1 LTGHLRSTTWFVS
14 TLVLASIATAA
25 ATAVVGCSPASRRS
39 QTAVGRGGQLV
50 VSVRIEPRTYNR
62 FASRTET
69 DLILSMF
76 TQSRLFRV
84 NHVTDEVE
92 PWLVEQATRSKD
104 GLRYTLTLPENV
116 TFSDGHP
123 FSADD
128 VVFSFEAAYDEKANG
143 TLNDV
148 MRVGGKKLRVEK
160 LDPRTIAITFPSPY
174 APGLRILDNLP
185 IVPRHK
191 LEPELAAG
199 TLTKAWGI
207 STPPADIVGLGPF
220 VPVEYLPGQHM
231 TLARNPRYWR
241 KDANGVQLPY
251 VDRVTLE
258 VVPEQDAE
266 LLRLESGQ
274 VDMTTSEIRPEDYAP
289 LKRAADEGRVKLMD
303 LGVILDPDSFWV
315 NLRPAA
321 PGSDRRAEWLQR
333 DEFRHAVS
341 MAVDRQLFVDE
352 VFLGAAVPVYGP
364 VTPSNKK
371 WYSAGVPHVA
381 HDPERARQLLA
392 SIGLVDRNGDGLL
405 EDARNQPV
413 RFTLLTVKGRTALE
427 RGAAV
432 IRDELR
438 KVGIM
443 VDVAFLEPPAVMQ
456 RLVSNSNYDALGFH
470 VGTTDTDPA
479 SNADFWLSSGSTHIW
494 NIAEKTPATD
504 WERRIDDLMAKQ
516 MATPDDGERSR
527 LLNEVQRIFAEHE
540 PVLYFA
546 APRVFAAAS
555 SRVTNVVPAVNRP
568 QLLWSPDT
576 IAVVH

>member
-1 LTGHLRSTTWFVS
+1 MTGQVRVVPFFVPA
-14 TLVLASIATAA
+14 LA
-25 ATAVVGCSPASRRS
+25 ATALATALGCSPAPR
-39 QTAVGRGGQLV
+39 QAPAVGRGGQLA

-69 DLILSMF
+69 ELIVSTL
-76 TQSRLFRV
+76 TQARLFRV

-92 PWLVEQATRSKD
+92 PWLAEKATRSND
-104 GLRYTLTLPENV
+104 GLRYTITLPANV
-116 TFSDGHP
+116 VFSDGHP

-128 VVFSFEAAYDEKANG
+128 VTFSFEAAYDEKSNG

-148 MRVGGKKLRVEK
+148 MRVGGKKLLVEK
-160 LDPRTIAITFPSPY
+160 LDPRTVAITFPSPY

-191 LEPELAAG
+191 LEAALAAG

-220 VPVEYLPGQHM
+220 VPSEYLPGQHM
-231 TLARNPRYWR
+231 TLVRNPHYWR
-241 KDANGVQLPY
+241 KDANGSALPY
-251 VDRVTLE
+251 LDRMTIE
-258 VVPEQDAE
+258 VHPEQDAE

-289 LKRAADEGRVKLMD
+289 LRRAADAGRVKLMD
-303 LGVILDPDSFWV
+303 LGVGLDPESFWC
-315 NLRPAA
+315 NLKPGAF
-321 PGSDRRAEWLQR
+321 GSDARAAWLQR

-341 MAVDRQLFVDE
+341 MAVDRQVFVDT
-352 VFLGAAVPVYGP
+352 VFLGAAVPVFGP
-364 VTPSNKK
+364 VTPSNRK
-371 WYSAGVPHVA
+371 WYSPDVPHAV
-381 HDPERARQLLA
+381 HDPAQARKLLA
-392 SIGLVDRNGDGLL
+392 SIGLVDRNGDGVL
-405 EDARNQPV
+405 EDGHNQPV

-432 IRDELR
+432 IRDEL
-438 KVGIM
+438 KKIGII
-443 VDVAFLEPPAVMQ
+443 VDVALLDPPAVVQ

-494 NIAEKTPATD
+494 NIGEKAPATD
-504 WERRIDDLMAKQ
+504 WERRIDELTAKQ
-516 MATPDDGERSR
+516 MTSLDEGERR
-527 LLNEVQRIFAEHE
+527 RVFNEIQKIFAEHE
-540 PVLYFA
+540 PVLYFG
-546 APRVFAAAS
+546 APRIYVAFS
-555 SRVTNVVPAVNRP
+555 SRVSNVTPAVSRP